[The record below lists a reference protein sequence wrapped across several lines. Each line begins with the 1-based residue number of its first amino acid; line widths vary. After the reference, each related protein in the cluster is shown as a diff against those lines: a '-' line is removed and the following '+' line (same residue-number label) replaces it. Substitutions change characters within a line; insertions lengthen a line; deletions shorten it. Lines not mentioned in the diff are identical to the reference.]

1 MSFWIKNNFG
11 ASTDTFRIEA
21 GYLAADGSEV
31 PYYSNVIDLSQ
42 ATTHYDTWT
51 QLWITPYYPA
61 PAGAVSA
68 YFKFKVGTGASDGNG
83 QTWIDDV
90 QINMWIQ

>member
-1 MSFWIKNNFG
+1 VKGQDFEFEKLPGAFPTKITHSIPCRVGEWGRMSFWIKNNFG

-42 ATTHYDTWT
+42 ATTH
-51 QLWITPYYPA
+51 
-61 PAGAVSA
+61 
-68 YFKFKVGTGASDGNG
+68 
-83 QTWIDDV
+83 
-90 QINMWIQ
+90 